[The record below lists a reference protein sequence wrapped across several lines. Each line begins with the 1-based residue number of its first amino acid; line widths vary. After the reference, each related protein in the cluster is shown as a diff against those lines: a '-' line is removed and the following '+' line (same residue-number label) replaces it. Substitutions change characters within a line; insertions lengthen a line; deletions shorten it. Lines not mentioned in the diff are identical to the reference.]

1 MALLHWQ
8 KTFHIPT
15 MRAHPA
21 MQPEQFSSAVL
32 DWYDRHGR
40 HDLPWQQGITPY
52 RVWVSE
58 IMLQQTQVSTV
69 LNYFDRFM
77 EALPTVQALAEAPE
91 DEVLH
96 LWTGLGYYTRARNLQ
111 KTAKIVVADHD
122 GEFPRDVEKLILL
135 PGIGLSTAGA
145 IASLSMGL
153 RAPIL
158 DGNVKR
164 VLARFTAQEGYPGEP
179 KVAKQLWATAER
191 FTPHSRVNNY
201 TQAMMDL
208 GATLCTRSKPS
219 CLLCPLER
227 ACQAHML
234 GLETRYPIPKPRKTV
249 PQKRTLMPMLANED
263 GAILLYRRPSSGLW
277 GGLWSLPELD
287 DFDDL
292 QHLATQHALQLG
304 EHHELPGLV
313 HTFSHFQLS
322 IEPWLVKVQEAA
334 DHMAEADWLWYN
346 LATPPRLGLA
356 APVKK
361 LLKRAADVLNAGES
375 S

>member
-1 MALLHWQ
+1 MSPQ
-8 KTFHIPT
+8 
-15 MRAHPA
+15 
-21 MQPEQFSSAVL
+21 QFSSAVL
-32 DWYDRHGR
+32 EWYDQHGR
-40 HDLPWQQGITPY
+40 HDLPWQQGINPY

-77 EALPTVQALAEAPE
+77 QALPTVQALAEAPE

-111 KTAKIVVADHD
+111 KAAQIVVNQHG
-122 GEFPRDVEKLILL
+122 GEFPRSVEQLTAL
-135 PGIGLSTAGA
+135 PGIGRSTAGA
-145 IASLSMGL
+145 IASISMGL

-164 VLARFTAQEGYPGEP
+164 VLARYSAQGGYPGEP
-179 KVAKQLWATAER
+179 KVANALWATAER
-191 FTPHSRVNNY
+191 YTPHERANHY

-219 CLLCPLER
+219 CLICPLQPG
-227 ACQAHML
+227 CQAHLL
-234 GLETRYPIPKPRKTV
+234 GQETHYPEPKPRKSL
-249 PQKRTLMPMLANED
+249 PQRRTLMPILANQE

-287 DFDDL
+287 SLEQLDDL
-292 QHLATQHALQLG
+292 AYQHGLRLTGSQALD
-304 EHHELPGLV
+304 GLT
-313 HTFSHFQLS
+313 HTFSHFQLA
-322 IEPWLVKVQEAA
+322 IEPWLVRVDPLGA
-334 DHMAEADWLWYN
+334 HVAEPDWLWYN

-361 LLKRAADVLNAGES
+361 LLKRAADELIAGEPR
-375 S
+375 

>member
-1 MALLHWQ
+1 MN
-8 KTFHIPT
+8 
-15 MRAHPA
+15 
-21 MQPEQFSSAVL
+21 PEQFSSAVL
-32 DWYDRHGR
+32 EWYDRNGR
-40 HDLPWQQGITPY
+40 HDLPWQQDINPY

-77 EALPTVQALAEAPE
+77 AALPTVQALAEAPE

-111 KTAKIVVADHD
+111 KTAKIVVAEHG
-122 GEFPRDVEKLILL
+122 GEFPRDVAKLTEL

-145 IASLSMGL
+145 IASISMGL

-179 KVAKQLWATAER
+179 KVAKALWANAER
-191 FTPHSRVNNY
+191 FTPHTRVNNY

-219 CLLCPLER
+219 CLLCPLEKG
-227 ACQAHML
+227 CEAHLL
-234 GLETRYPIPKPRKTV
+234 GLEIRYPVPKPRKAI
-249 PQKRTLMPMLANED
+249 PQRKTLMPMLANRD

-287 DFDDL
+287 DLSDL
-292 QHLATQHALQLG
+292 EHLADQHALHMGERQQLPA
-304 EHHELPGLV
+304 LT
-313 HTFSHFQLS
+313 HTFSHFQLA
-322 IEPWLVKVQEAA
+322 IDPWLVQVQESA
-334 DHMAEADWLWYN
+334 HHVAEADWLWYN

-361 LLKRAADVLNAGES
+361 LLKHAADALNAGDL
-375 S
+375 

>member
-1 MALLHWQ
+1 
-8 KTFHIPT
+8 
-15 MRAHPA
+15 

-40 HDLPWQQGITPY
+40 QDLPWQQGITPY

-69 LNYFDRFM
+69 LGYFDRFM

-111 KTAKIVVADHD
+111 KTAKIVVAEHG
-122 GEFPRDVEKLILL
+122 GEFPRDVEQLIQL

-145 IASLSMGL
+145 IASLSMGI
-153 RAPIL
+153 RASIL

-227 ACQAHML
+227 GCQAHML

-249 PQKRTLMPMLANED
+249 PQKRTLMPMLANRD

-287 DFDDL
+287 HFDDL
-292 QHLATQHALQLG
+292 QHLATQHGLELG
-304 EHHELPGLV
+304 KHHELPGLI

-322 IEPWLVKVQEAA
+322 IEPWLVQVEESA
-334 DHMAEADWLWYN
+334 HHVAEDDWLWYN

>member
-1 MALLHWQ
+1 
-8 KTFHIPT
+8 
-15 MRAHPA
+15 

-40 HDLPWQQGITPY
+40 HDLPWQQDITPY

-77 EALPTVQALAEAPE
+77 QALPSVQALAEAPE

-111 KTAKIVVADHD
+111 KTARIVMADHD
-122 GEFPRDVEKLILL
+122 GEFPRDVEKLVLL

-179 KVAKQLWATAER
+179 RVAKQLWATAEK
-191 FTPHSRVNNY
+191 FTPHARVNNY

-208 GATLCTRSKPS
+208 GATLCTRSRPT
-219 CLLCPLER
+219 CLLCPLEKG
-227 ACQAHML
+227 CEAHLL
-234 GLETRYPIPKPRKTV
+234 GLETRYPIPKPRKLI
-249 PQKRTLMPMLANED
+249 PQKRTLMPMLANRD
-263 GAILLYRRPSSGLW
+263 GAILLYRRPSTGLW

-287 DFDDL
+287 DFADLEHLAL
-292 QHLATQHALQLG
+292 QHSLQLG
-304 EHHELPGLV
+304 QHQQLPGLI

-322 IEPWLVKVQEAA
+322 IDPWLVRVQESA
-334 DHMAEADWLWYN
+334 HHVAEPDWLWYN

-361 LLKRAADVLNAGES
+361 LLKRAADVLNAGETS
-375 S
+375 

>member
-1 MALLHWQ
+1 MS
-8 KTFHIPT
+8 
-15 MRAHPA
+15 
-21 MQPEQFSSAVL
+21 PEQFSSAVL
-32 DWYDRHGR
+32 DWFDRNGR
-40 HDLPWQQGITPY
+40 HDLPWQQDINPY

-77 EALPTVQALAEAPE
+77 AALPDVQALAEAPE

-111 KTAKIVVADHD
+111 KTAKIVVQQYG
-122 GEFPRDVEKLILL
+122 GEFPRDVEKLTEL

-145 IASLSMGL
+145 IASISMGL

-164 VLARFTAQEGYPGEP
+164 VLARYTAQEGYPGEP
-179 KVAKQLWATAER
+179 KVAKALWANAER
-191 FTPHSRVNNY
+191 FTPHTRVNNY

-227 ACQAHML
+227 SCEAHLL
-234 GLETRYPIPKPRKTV
+234 GLEIRYPVPKPRRAI
-249 PQKRTLMPMLANED
+249 PQRRTLMPMLANRE

-287 DFDDL
+287 DLADI
-292 QHLATQHALQLG
+292 QHLVAQHALQQG
-304 EHHELPGLV
+304 ATEPLPGLV
-313 HTFSHFQLS
+313 HTFSHFQLA
-322 IEPWLVKVQEAA
+322 IEPWLVHVDQTAG
-334 DHMAEADWLWYN
+334 HVAEADWLWYN

-361 LLKRAADVLNAGES
+361 LLKRAADVLNAGELQ
-375 S
+375 

>member
-1 MALLHWQ
+1 MS
-8 KTFHIPT
+8 
-15 MRAHPA
+15 
-21 MQPEQFSSAVL
+21 PEQFSSAVL
-32 DWYDRHGR
+32 EWYDRNGR
-40 HDLPWQQGITPY
+40 HDLPWQQDINPY

-77 EALPTVQALAEAPE
+77 AVLPTVQALAEAPE

-111 KTAKIVVADHD
+111 KTAKIVMAEHD
-122 GEFPRDVEKLILL
+122 GEFPHDVEKLVEL

-145 IASLSMGL
+145 IASISMGL

-164 VLARFTAQEGYPGEP
+164 VLARYTAQEGYPGEP
-179 KVAKQLWATAER
+179 KVAKALWATAER
-191 FTPHSRVNNY
+191 LTPQTRVNHY

-219 CLLCPLER
+219 CLLCPLEKS
-227 ACQAHML
+227 CEAHML
-234 GLETRYPIPKPRKTV
+234 GLEICYPVPKPRKAV
-249 PQKRTLMPMLANED
+249 PQRATLMPLLANRE

-277 GGLWSLPELD
+277 GGLWSLPQLD
-287 DFDDL
+287 DLSDL
-292 QHLATQHALQLG
+292 DHLADQHALHLLGRRQLPA
-304 EHHELPGLV
+304 LT
-313 HTFSHFQLS
+313 HTFSHFQLA
-322 IEPWLVKVQEAA
+322 IDPWLVQVEQTA
-334 DHMAEADWLWYN
+334 HHVAEADWLWYN

-361 LLKRAADVLNAGES
+361 LLQHAADALNAGDL
-375 S
+375 

>member
-1 MALLHWQ
+1 MN
-8 KTFHIPT
+8 
-15 MRAHPA
+15 
-21 MQPEQFSSAVL
+21 PEQFSTAVL
-32 DWYDRHGR
+32 EWFDRNGR
-40 HDLPWQQGITPY
+40 HDLPWQQGINPY

-77 EALPTVQALAEAPE
+77 AALPTVQALAQAPE

-111 KTAKIVVADHD
+111 KTAKIVVAEY
-122 GEFPRDVEKLILL
+122 GGQFPHDVEKLVEL

-145 IASLSMGL
+145 IASISMGL

-164 VLARFTAQEGYPGEP
+164 VLARYTAQEGYPGEP
-179 KVAKQLWATAER
+179 KVAKQLWANAELY
-191 FTPHSRVNNY
+191 TPHARVNNY

-219 CLLCPLER
+219 CLLCPLEKG
-227 ACQAHML
+227 CQAHLL
-234 GLETRYPIPKPRKTV
+234 GLEIRYPIPKPRKSV
-249 PQKRTLMPMLANED
+249 PLRHTLMPMLANRE

-287 DFDDL
+287 DLSDL
-292 QHLATQHALQLG
+292 EHLAAQHSLEMSAPQ
-304 EHHELPGLV
+304 PMDGLV
-313 HTFSHFQLS
+313 HTFSHFQLA
-322 IEPWLVKVQEAA
+322 IEPWLVPVQESA
-334 DHMAEADWLWYN
+334 HHVAEADWLWYN

-361 LLKRAADVLNAGES
+361 LLKRAADALNAGELQ
-375 S
+375 

>member
-1 MALLHWQ
+1 MS
-8 KTFHIPT
+8 
-15 MRAHPA
+15 
-21 MQPEQFSSAVL
+21 PEQFGAAVL

-40 HDLPWQQGITPY
+40 KDLPWQQRITPY

-69 LNYFDRFM
+69 LGYFDRFM
-77 EALPTVQALAEAPE
+77 ASLPTVEALAAADE

-96 LWTGLGYYTRARNLQ
+96 LWTGLGYYSRARNLH
-111 KTAKIVVADHD
+111 KTAKIVVEQHA
-122 GEFPRDVEKLILL
+122 GEFPREVDKLTEL
-135 PGIGLSTAGA
+135 PGIGRSTAGA

-164 VLARFTAQEGYPGEP
+164 VLARYVAQAGYPGEP
-179 KVAKQLWATAER
+179 KVARQLWEVAER
-191 FTPHSRVNNY
+191 LTPQQRVNHY

-208 GATLCTRSKPS
+208 GATLCTRSRPS
-219 CLLCPLER
+219 CLLCPLKSGCR
-227 ACQAHML
+227 AHLL
-234 GLETRYPIPKPRKTV
+234 GGETDFPQPKPRKTL
-249 PQKRTLMPMLANED
+249 PQKRTLMPLLANPD

-287 DFDDL
+287 DL
-292 QHLATQHALQLG
+292 SALPPLAERHALTLQTRR
-304 EHHELPGLV
+304 ELPGLT

-322 IEPWLVKVQEAA
+322 IEPWLIRVEAA
-334 DHMAEADWLWYN
+334 TDAVAEADWLWYN

-356 APVKK
+356 APVKT
-361 LLKRAADVLNAGES
+361 LLKRAAAELNAGDLS
-375 S
+375 

>member
-1 MALLHWQ
+1 MS
-8 KTFHIPT
+8 
-15 MRAHPA
+15 
-21 MQPEQFSSAVL
+21 PEQFAAAVL
-32 DWYDRHGR
+32 AWYDVHGR
-40 HDLPWQQGITPY
+40 KDLPWQQGITPY

-69 LNYFDRFM
+69 LGYFDRFM
-77 EALPTVQALAEAPE
+77 AALPSVHELAAAPE

-111 KTAKIVVADHD
+111 KAARIIVEEYG
-122 GEFPRDVEKLILL
+122 GEFPRSVERLAEL
-135 PGIGLSTAGA
+135 PGIGRSTAGA

-164 VLARFTAQEGYPGEP
+164 VLARYAAQSGYPGEP
-179 KVAKQLWATAER
+179 KVAAKLWELAER
-191 FTPHSRVNNY
+191 LTPYQRVNHY

-208 GATLCTRSKPS
+208 GATLCTRSRPS
-219 CLLCPLER
+219 CLLCPVRSGCR
-227 ACQAHML
+227 AHLL
-234 GLETRYPIPKPRKTV
+234 GRETAYPEPKPRKAL
-249 PQKRTLMPMLANED
+249 PQKRTLMPILASRE

-287 DFDDL
+287 DL
-292 QHLATQHALQLG
+292 SALAPLAAKHRLHLG
-304 EHHELPGLV
+304 ERRELPGLT
-313 HTFSHFQLS
+313 HTFSHFQLV
-322 IEPWLVKVQEAA
+322 IEPWLVRVESAA
-334 DHMAEADWLWYN
+334 PGVAEGDWLWYN

-361 LLKRAADVLNAGES
+361 LLKRAAAELNAGES
-375 S
+375 P

>member
-1 MALLHWQ
+1 MS
-8 KTFHIPT
+8 
-15 MRAHPA
+15 
-21 MQPEQFSSAVL
+21 PEQFSSAVL
-32 DWYDRHGR
+32 EWYDRNGR
-40 HDLPWQQGITPY
+40 HDLPWQQDINPY

-77 EALPTVQALAEAPE
+77 AALPTVQALAEAPE

-111 KTAKIVVADHD
+111 ITARIVMAEHG
-122 GEFPRDVEKLILL
+122 GEFPHDVEKLVEL

-145 IASLSMGL
+145 IASISMGL

-164 VLARFTAQEGYPGEP
+164 VLARYTAQEGYPGEP
-179 KVAKQLWATAER
+179 KVAKALWATAER
-191 FTPHSRVNNY
+191 LTPQTRVNHY

-219 CLLCPLER
+219 CLLCPLEKS
-227 ACQAHML
+227 CEAHML
-234 GLETRYPIPKPRKTV
+234 GLEIRYPVPKPRKAV
-249 PQKRTLMPMLANED
+249 PQRATLMPLLANRE

-277 GGLWSLPELD
+277 GGLWSLPQLD
-287 DFDDL
+287 DLNDL
-292 QHLATQHALQLG
+292 DHLADQHALHLLGRRQLPA
-304 EHHELPGLV
+304 LT
-313 HTFSHFQLS
+313 HTFSHFQLA
-322 IEPWLVKVQEAA
+322 IDPWLVQVEQTA
-334 DHMAEADWLWYN
+334 HHVAEADWLWYN

-361 LLKRAADVLNAGES
+361 LLQHAADALNAGDL
-375 S
+375 

>member
-1 MALLHWQ
+1 
-8 KTFHIPT
+8 
-15 MRAHPA
+15 

-40 HDLPWQQGITPY
+40 HDLPWQQDITPY

-179 KVAKQLWATAER
+179 KAAKQLWATAER

-227 ACQAHML
+227 SCEAHML

-304 EHHELPGLV
+304 EHHELPGLI

-322 IEPWLVKVQEAA
+322 IEPWLVKVQESA
-334 DHMAEADWLWYN
+334 DHVAEADWLWYN

>member
-1 MALLHWQ
+1 M
-8 KTFHIPT
+8 T
-15 MRAHPA
+15 
-21 MQPEQFSSAVL
+21 PEQFASAVL
-32 DWYDRHGR
+32 DWYDQHGR
-40 HDLPWQQGITPY
+40 KDLPWQQGITPY

-69 LNYFDRFM
+69 LGYFDRFM

-111 KTAKIVVADHD
+111 KTAQIVVSEHG
-122 GEFPRDVEKLILL
+122 GEFPASLARLSEL
-135 PGIGLSTAGA
+135 PGIGRSTAGA

-164 VLARFTAQEGYPGEP
+164 VLARYSAQEGYPGEP
-179 KVAKQLWATAER
+179 KVAAQLWALAEQL
-191 FTPHSRVNNY
+191 TPAARVNHY

-219 CLLCPLER
+219 CLLCPLQR
-227 ACQAHML
+227 GCQAHLL
-234 GLETRYPIPKPRKTV
+234 GLQSRYPIPKPRKV
-249 PQKRTLMPMLANED
+249 LPQKSTLMPLLANRD
-263 GAILLYRRPSSGLW
+263 GAILLYRRPASGLW
-277 GGLWSLPELD
+277 GGLWSLPELLAGEELD
-287 DFDDL
+287 GLAL
-292 QHLATQHALQLG
+292 QHGLILG
-304 EHHELPGLV
+304 ERQALPALT
-313 HTFSHFQLS
+313 HTFSHFQLA
-322 IEPWLVKVQEAA
+322 IEPWLVHVEQASSA
-334 DHMAEADWLWYN
+334 VAEGDWLWYN

-361 LLKRAADVLNAGES
+361 LLKRAADQLNAGELP
-375 S
+375 

>member
-1 MALLHWQ
+1 MS
-8 KTFHIPT
+8 
-15 MRAHPA
+15 
-21 MQPEQFSSAVL
+21 PEQFSSAVL
-32 DWYDRHGR
+32 EWYDRNGR
-40 HDLPWQQGITPY
+40 HDLPWQQDINPY

-77 EALPTVQALAEAPE
+77 AALPTVQALAEAPE

-111 KTAKIVVADHD
+111 KTAKIVMAEHG
-122 GEFPRDVEKLILL
+122 GEFPRYVEKLVEL

-145 IASLSMGL
+145 IASISMGL

-164 VLARFTAQEGYPGEP
+164 VLARYTAQEGYPGEP
-179 KVAKQLWATAER
+179 KVAKALWATAER
-191 FTPHSRVNNY
+191 LTPQTRVNHY

-219 CLLCPLER
+219 CLLCPLEKS
-227 ACQAHML
+227 CEAHML
-234 GLETRYPIPKPRKTV
+234 GLEIRYPVPKPRKAV
-249 PQKRTLMPMLANED
+249 PQRATLMPLLANRE

-277 GGLWSLPELD
+277 GGLWSLPQLD
-287 DFDDL
+287 DLNDL
-292 QHLATQHALQLG
+292 DHLADQHALHLLCRRQLPA
-304 EHHELPGLV
+304 LT
-313 HTFSHFQLS
+313 HTFSHFQLA
-322 IEPWLVKVQEAA
+322 IDPWLVQVEQTA
-334 DHMAEADWLWYN
+334 HHVAEADWLWYN

-361 LLKRAADVLNAGES
+361 LLQHAADALNAGDL
-375 S
+375 

>member
-1 MALLHWQ
+1 MS
-8 KTFHIPT
+8 
-15 MRAHPA
+15 
-21 MQPEQFSSAVL
+21 PEQFNGAVL
-32 DWYDRHGR
+32 AWYDQHGR
-40 HDLPWQQGITPY
+40 KDLPWQQGITPY

-69 LNYFDRFM
+69 LGYFDRFM
-77 EALPTVQALAEAPE
+77 EALPSVQALAAAAE

-96 LWTGLGYYTRARNLQ
+96 LWTGLGYYTRARNLH
-111 KTAKIVVADHD
+111 KAAKLVVEQHG
-122 GEFPRDVEKLILL
+122 GEFPRSVEQLAEL
-135 PGIGLSTAGA
+135 PGIGRSTAGA

-164 VLARFTAQEGYPGEP
+164 VLARYQAQQGYPGEP
-179 KVAKQLWATAER
+179 KVAAQLWQLAEQL
-191 FTPHSRVNNY
+191 TPHERVNHY

-219 CLLCPLER
+219 CLLCPVR
-227 ACQAHML
+227 AGCRAHLL
-234 GLETRYPIPKPRKTV
+234 GRETDFPEPKPRKAL
-249 PQKRTLMPMLANED
+249 PQKRTLMPLLANAE

-287 DFDDL
+287 DLDALGDL
-292 QHLATQHALQLG
+292 ARQHALHLD
-304 EHHELPGLV
+304 EPRELAGLT
-313 HTFSHFQLS
+313 HTFSHFQLA
-322 IEPWLVKVQEAA
+322 IEPWLVRVEQAGGA
-334 DHMAEADWLWYN
+334 VAEGDWLWYN

-361 LLKRAADVLNAGES
+361 LLKRAAQELNAGEAS
-375 S
+375 

>member
-1 MALLHWQ
+1 MN
-8 KTFHIPT
+8 
-15 MRAHPA
+15 
-21 MQPEQFSSAVL
+21 PEQFGDAVL
-32 DWYDRHGR
+32 DWYDQHGR
-40 HDLPWQQGITPY
+40 KDLPWQQGINPY

-69 LNYFDRFM
+69 LGYFDRFM
-77 EALPTVQALAEAPE
+77 TALPTVQTLAAAAE

-111 KTAKIVVADHD
+111 KTAKLLVAEQG
-122 GEFPRDVEKLILL
+122 GEFPRDLERLIEL
-135 PGIGLSTAGA
+135 PGIGRSTAGA

-164 VLARFTAQEGYPGEP
+164 VLARYVAQTGYPGEP
-179 KVAKQLWATAER
+179 KVANQLWAVAER
-191 FTPHSRVNNY
+191 FTPQARVNHY

-219 CLLCPLER
+219 CLLCPLRSGCR
-227 ACQAHML
+227 AHLL
-234 GLETRYPIPKPRKTV
+234 GRESAYPVPKPRKEL
-249 PQKRTLMPMLANED
+249 PRKRSLMPLLANRD

-277 GGLWSLPELD
+277 GGLWSLPELMAGD
-287 DFDDL
+287 ELDG
-292 QHLATQHALQLG
+292 LAQRHGLTLG
-304 EHHELPGLV
+304 TRRELPGLL
-313 HTFSHFQLS
+313 HTFSHFQLA
-322 IEPWLVKVQEAA
+322 IEPWLIQVEHATTGV
-334 DHMAEADWLWYN
+334 AEGDWLWYN
-346 LATPPRLGLA
+346 LASPPRLGLA

-375 S
+375 P

>member
-1 MALLHWQ
+1 
-8 KTFHIPT
+8 
-15 MRAHPA
+15 

-40 HDLPWQQGITPY
+40 HDLPWQQDITPY

-69 LNYFDRFM
+69 LNYFGRFM
-77 EALPTVQALAEAPE
+77 EALQTVQALAEAPE

-111 KTAKIVVADHD
+111 KTAKIVVADHE

-145 IASLSMGL
+145 IASLSMGI

-227 ACQAHML
+227 SCEAHML
-234 GLETRYPIPKPRKTV
+234 GLETRYPIPKPRKTI
-249 PQKRTLMPMLANED
+249 PQKRTLMPMLANGE

-287 DFDDL
+287 DFADL
-292 QHLATQHALQLG
+292 QHLATQHALELG
-304 EHHELPGLV
+304 EHHALPELI

-322 IEPWLVKVQEAA
+322 IEPWLINVQESA
-334 DHMAEADWLWYN
+334 HHVAEVDWLWYN